1 MKALLI
7 NGSPRENGNTAR
19 ALKEVA
25 ATLNREGIETE
36 IVWIGRNPVR
46 GCVGCCA
53 CRTKQLGRCIFDD
66 DIANRIVEKLP
77 SAEMRRLAEISIY
90 LDELLRLLNSP
101 KHELAENE
109 ADDMA
114 EKIAGLGETQTALIE
129 KLQQ

>member
-77 SAEMRRLAEISIY
+77 TADAFVVGAPTYYGQPNGAFLAVWQRVCFAGGAHVKTKPAASVAVARRRRISA
-90 LDELLRLLNSP
+90 
-101 KHELAENE
+101 
-109 ADDMA
+109 
-114 EKIAGLGETQTALIE
+114 
-129 KLQQ
+129 